1 MIDFIIDNIF
11 WIFIVYFLIIGSC
24 SFYLDGKFGIGGEDE
39 PSFMFT
45 FFPIL
50 PGVAAMVSFDGITQV
65 IMTIAFICYIVL
77 LGLTFY
83 RERDTLKRV
92 IKNKDKF
99 RKESESANPFF
110 IPTFVYFIFL
120 VITLIITLL

>member
-1 MIDFIIDNIF
+1 
-11 WIFIVYFLIIGSC
+11 
-24 SFYLDGKFGIGGEDE
+24 
-39 PSFMFT
+39 MFT

-92 IKNKDKF
+92 IKNKKF
-99 RKESESANPFF
+99 AK
-110 IPTFVYFIFL
+110 
-120 VITLIITLL
+120 

>member
-1 MIDFIIDNIF
+1 
-11 WIFIVYFLIIGSC
+11 
-24 SFYLDGKFGIGGEDE
+24 
-39 PSFMFT
+39 MFT
-45 FFPIL
+45 VYLRIVDRNLSLRYF
-50 PGVAAMVSFDGITQV
+50 SD
-65 IMTIAFICYIVL
+65 ICYIVL